1 MDTASQGG
9 RHSAAFPLSSPS
21 LQLQSRFTGHRG
33 FSWALEGKGPSVRGP
48 TGGVAPWAAWG
59 RVGRLC
65 AAAGMQRP
73 LGSPGNGRQ
82 SKPGPPGPARGPAA
96 SKECLKDSDASD
108 AELPIPSDTEEP
120 PSQVLLLRE
129 LSPHNWGKGW
139 GRPRSSAGAQ
149 GRQEASGSLGA
160 MRSCGARCVWK
171 VGQSKSAKPGRG
183 RPAGGRRRPVGAS
196 ASLYPHSNQ

>member
-1 MDTASQGG
+1 MDTASQVG
-9 RHSAAFPLSSPS
+9 RHSAAFLLSSPS

-48 TGGVAPWAAWG
+48 TGGVALRAAWG
-59 RVGRLC
+59 PVGRLC

-73 LGSPGNGRQ
+73 HGSPGNGRR
-82 SKPGPPGPARGPAA
+82 SKPRPPGPARGPAA
-96 SKECLKDSDASD
+96 SKECLKDSDAS
-108 AELPIPSDTEEP
+108 AVELPVPSDTEE
-120 PSQVLLLRE
+120 SSLQALLLRE
-129 LSPHNWGKGW
+129 LLPHNWGKGW

-149 GRQEASGSLGA
+149 GCQEASGSLGA
-160 MRSCGARCVWK
+160 MQSCGVRCVWK

-196 ASLYPHSNQ
+196 ASHYPHSNQ